1 MIYTIFVTFA
11 LLCLLLNPAFVFL
24 GGKHASLLLWPLA
37 VCWFNRSVRE
47 RFFVHSALLRI
58 WFILLLYV
66 VLRTLMGGET
76 KFLVAHS
83 LFLVD
88 IFISYVIV
96 YLAIKKKVDLIKSLL
111 ITASIAGI
119 ISCLCL
125 FVPSI
130 HEFSRNIQVIN
141 NDFLLEVSYRGF
153 GVGDGL
159 TFSYG
164 VVLGLICALGI
175 CNIKKY
181 VWFLFFIPFVVV
193 AVLVNARI
201 GFFPIMI
208 ALILFLGSEHKISYF
223 LSFFLFLCVLW
234 LAWEVYINKYFP
246 EGTLEWIMDFF
257 TQMGEGTEG
266 ATVGTLLNTTIWP
279 DDLFEWLCGKGR
291 DVFDPTKAVRTDIG
305 YLIQLCY
312 GGVLYC
318 LLLFLF
324 VWAIFTPAYKA
335 IPVTY
340 MITLCLSIALV
351 NYKGPFLSR
360 SSAFLCLIM
369 IVMYYAQIKEENKQ

>member
-1 MIYTIFVTFA
+1 MIYTIFVIFA
-11 LLCLLLNPAFVFL
+11 LFCLLLNPAFVFL
-24 GGKHASLLLWPLA
+24 GGKHVSLLLWPLA
-37 VCWFNRSVRE
+37 ICWFNRSVRE
-47 RFFVHSALLRI
+47 RFFVHTNLFRI

-66 VLRTLMGGET
+66 VLRTLMGGDP
-76 KFLVAHS
+76 KFLIAHFF
-83 LFLVD
+83 FLLD
-88 IFISYVIV
+88 IFISYIVV
-96 YLAIKKKVDLIKSLL
+96 YLAIKKNVDFINTLL

-130 HEFSRNIQVIN
+130 HEYLRNIQVIN
-141 NDFLLEVSYRGF
+141 NDYLLEVSYRGF
-153 GVGDGL
+153 GVGEGL
-159 TFSYG
+159 TFTYG

-175 CNIKKY
+175 CNIKKH
-181 VWFLFFIPFVVV
+181 VWFLFFIPFVAV

-208 ALILFLGSEHKISYF
+208 ALFLFLGSEHKISYVLYLF
-223 LSFFLFLCVLW
+223 IFLCVLW
-234 LAWEVYINKYFP
+234 IAWEVYIKNYFP
-246 EGTLEWIMDFF
+246 GGTLEWIKDFF
-257 TQMGEGTEG
+257 TQIGEGTEG
-266 ATVGTLLNTTIWP
+266 GTVGALLNNTIWP
-279 DDLFEWLCGKGR
+279 EDLFEWLCGKGR
-291 DVFDPTKAVRTDIG
+291 DVFDPSKAVRTDIG

-312 GGVLYC
+312 GGILYC

-360 SSAFLCLIM
+360 NPAFLCLII
-369 IVMYYAQIKEENKQ
+369 IVIYYAQIKENKQ